1 MSGFEVH
8 INSIG
13 PNDFAEKRED
23 EKIIPNLISKNLYL
37 NNLQKSWYPVS
48 DAINNIL
55 DKKQKEWDNSKW
67 KWVSSINNR
76 LNWTLK
82 FDWNIFKRQD
92 KFKSIKQ
99 WKWLT
104 DRDIVEFSLNEVKN
118 EMKNIFL
125 DKQVQKLAFLN
136 EKIYW
141 KK

>member
-55 DKKQKEWDNSKW
+55 DKN
-67 KWVSSINNR
+67 
-76 LNWTLK
+76 
-82 FDWNIFKRQD
+82 
-92 KFKSIKQ
+92 
-99 WKWLT
+99 
-104 DRDIVEFSLNEVKN
+104 
-118 EMKNIFL
+118 
-125 DKQVQKLAFLN
+125 FLN
-136 EKIYW
+136 FLWNKLLNPYII
-141 KK
+141 KVFLIKN